1 MNLNTVQEIERAI
14 EAVLPEQFEEL
25 CVWLDERYAQ
35 AVDARLKADIDAGR
49 FDDRIS
55 RAIADY
61 KAGRTEP
68 L

>member
-14 EAVLPEQFEEL
+14 DALTPDQREEL
-25 CVWLDERYAQ
+25 YVWLDEHYLQ
-35 AVDARLKADIDAGR
+35 SGDMQLKAAIDAGR
-49 FDDRIS
+49 FDDRIA
-55 RAIADY
+55 RALANH